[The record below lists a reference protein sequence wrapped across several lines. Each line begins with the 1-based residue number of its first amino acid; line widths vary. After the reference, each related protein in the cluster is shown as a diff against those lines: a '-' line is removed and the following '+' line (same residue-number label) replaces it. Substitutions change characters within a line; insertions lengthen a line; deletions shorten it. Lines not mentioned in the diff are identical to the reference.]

1 MAATSTAEVSYE
13 AEQWLDGFNAALRAQ
28 DTSAVLSL
36 LDPACFWRDLIA
48 LTWNIITVEGR
59 DAVAAMLDATL
70 DSAQLREVVL
80 AEPAARG
87 PDGTVEAWLQF
98 RTRAGRGLGHVRLRD
113 GAAVTVLTALRALDG
128 HEERRGPRRPLGVEH
143 GAIRDRRSWLER
155 RSEEA
160 AALGRDVQPEVLVIG
175 GGQAGIVLGAR
186 LRQLDVATVVV
197 DRHPRPGDQ
206 WRRRYKSLCLHDPV
220 WMDHLPYLP
229 FPDTWPVFA
238 PKDRIADW
246 LELYVQVM
254 DIDYWGSTIARAA
267 RFDRSSE
274 RWDVT
279 LEREG
284 EVVRLRPR
292 QLVLATG
299 VSGRPNVPVL
309 PGQERFAGEQHHSSA
324 HPGADGYAGRRA
336 VVIGSNNSA
345 FDICAALWE
354 RGADVT
360 MVQRSSTHVVR
371 SETARDIIF
380 KRLYSEEAVAAG
392 IDADRADL
400 ISASLPYRLAA
411 GVHRAIYD
419 QVREHDREFYAR
431 LEGAGFKHD
440 FGPDGTGMSMKF
452 LRRASGYYI
461 DVGAA
466 ELVIDGRIR
475 LVQGRVARLAEE
487 AVVMEDGTALP
498 ADLVVYATGYGPMSE
513 WVAELIS
520 PEVASRVG
528 PIWGLGSGTERDPG
542 PWEGEL
548 RNLWK
553 PTAQPGLWIHAGNL
567 ALVRHY
573 SLYLALQLKARAAGI
588 PTSVYSPGGPA
599 GLDFNSN
606 V

>member
-1 MAATSTAEVSYE
+1 MAAMSTAEATQE
-13 AEQWLDGFNAALRAQ
+13 AERWLDRFNAALRAAEG
-28 DTSAVLSL
+28 DAVAALF
-36 LDPACFWRDLIA
+36 DPAGFWRDLVA
-48 LTWNIITVEGR
+48 LTWNIVTVEGR

-70 DSAQLREVVL
+70 ATAQLSDVAL
-80 AEPAARG
+80 AEPATCAA
-87 PDGTVEAWLQF
+87 DGTVEAWLQF
-98 RTRAGRGLGHVRLRD
+98 RTRAGRGRGHVRLRD
-113 GAAVTVLTALRALDG
+113 GAAVTLLTALRVLEG

-155 RSEEA
+155 RAEES

-186 LRQLDVATVVV
+186 LRQLDVATIVV
-197 DRHPRPGDQ
+197 DSHPRPGDQ

-254 DIDYWGSTIARAA
+254 DIDFWGSTTARAA
-267 RFDRSSE
+267 SYDE
-274 RWDVT
+274 VAGRWSVT
-279 LEREG
+279 VQRDG
-284 EVVRLRPR
+284 EEVRLTPR

-299 VSGRPNVPVL
+299 LSGRPSVPVI
-309 PGQERFAGEQHHSSA
+309 PGQERFGGEQHHSSA

-354 RGADVT
+354 AGAQVT

-371 SETARDIIF
+371 SDTARDIIF
-380 KRLYSEEAVAAG
+380 KRLYSEEAVASG
-392 IDADRADL
+392 IDAERADL

-411 GVHRAIYD
+411 EVHRAIYD
-419 QVREHDREFYAR
+419 QVKEHDRDFYDR
-431 LEGAGFKHD
+431 LTGAGFLHD
-440 FGPDGTGMSMKF
+440 FGPDETGMSMKF

-466 ELVIDGRIR
+466 DLVIDGRVR
-475 LVQGRVARLAEE
+475 LVRGQVQRMVKDG
-487 AVVMEDGTALP
+487 AVLEDGTLLP
-498 ADLVVYATGYGPMSE
+498 ADLIVYATGYGPMSE
-513 WVAELIS
+513 WIAELVS
-520 PEVASRVG
+520 PEVAARVG
-528 PIWGLGSGTERDPG
+528 PIWGLGSATERDPG

-573 SLYLALQLKARAAGI
+573 SLYLALQLKARAVGL
-588 PTSVYSPGGPA
+588 PTPVYAPG